1 LVETRERCPVC
12 GLPIDFYE
20 KKTFR
25 SRKGSR
31 TYIYAVHILRDPL
44 TGKRI
49 RKRCYLGPED
59 SYVYVSKTHFRDGL
73 QFYGLLKEDRV
84 LDYLRNL
91 LQRIRSMDLSD
102 SEKISIARL
111 LEETAKDLRASA
123 NLRNNQ

>member
-20 KKTFR
+20 RKTFR

-31 TYIYAVHILRDPL
+31 TYIYAVHILKDPS
-44 TGKRI
+44 GKRI

-73 QFYGLLKEDRV
+73 QFYGLHKEDRV

-102 SEKISIARL
+102 TEKISIARL
-111 LEETAKDLRASA
+111 LEETARDLRSSA
-123 NLRNNQ
+123 NLIHKQ